1 VAELRSGQVPE
12 WRNLSPILAIFRLEP
27 AEGHPFP
34 GYQAGQYM
42 ALRREDCRLTR
53 RVVGQDG
60 RPHFVPDVDESGRQK
75 HGPVT
80 HSYSIASAPF
90 ETARD
95 GHLEF
100 YVVLESDE
108 EGHPGRLT
116 ESLFHLNPED
126 RLTYVDRIVGDF
138 TLAKRT
144 QGFQNVLFVGTG
156 TGLAPFISML
166 KQLDQEAALGR
177 KGDVRY
183 TLIHT
188 NRTREELA
196 YDDVLTEIEKRGA
209 FDFVYVPSVSRPR
222 PADFL
227 DPHLGVGRANNVLRT
242 LLSLPTTEQEAL
254 DAAVSGGGDVAAAQG
269 ALARTIA
276 PRLPPEH
283 PRQALLD
290 RIAPSQTVILTCGNP
305 SLMEDIRKVAGLRG
319 FRFEKE
325 DW

>member
-100 YVVLESDE
+100 YVVLEEDQ

-116 ESLFHLNPED
+116 ESLFRVHPED

-138 TLAKRT
+138 TLAKRAS
-144 QGFQNVLFVGTG
+144 GFRSVLFVGTG
-156 TGLAPFISML
+156 TGLAPFISMV
-166 KQLDQEAALGR
+166 KQLDREAVLGR
-177 KGDVRY
+177 RGDVRY

-196 YDDVLTEIEKRGA
+196 YDDVLTEIEQRGA
-209 FDFVYVPSVSRPR
+209 FDFAYVPSVSRPR
-222 PADFL
+222 PPDFD
-227 DPHLGVGRANNVLRT
+227 DPHLGVGRANNVLRI
-242 LLSLPTTEQEAL
+242 LLGLPTTEQEAL
-254 DAAVSGGGDVAAAQG
+254 DAAEASGGDVAIARG
-269 ALARTIA
+269 ALSRTVA
-276 PRLPPEH
+276 PRLPRHH
-283 PRQALLD
+283 PQEALLA
-290 RIAPSQTVILTCGNP
+290 RIPPSETVILTCGNP
-305 SLMEDIRKVAGLRG
+305 ALMEDIRRVAELRG